1 MAKKKTP
8 TMSQEEAV
16 NTALDYIKNLPA
28 GTMTNEEAVLND
40 YYKRKNA
47 KAKIKGTGQMMT
59 AFGAGVGPNQ
69 QTLFNSMFAKK
80 STDYLKGVKNPSQL
94 AGITKPNYVPPA
106 SNASSNTTSN
116 TTSNTSSGTSNTA
129 PLPTSPV
136 TAPSYVGSS
145 DWDDIVSHYFPKGAG
160 NYRDGGK
167 VKSSKPAQTY
177 ADGGLV
183 RGGGKALRG
192 RGRGK
197 MV

>member
-1 MAKKKTP
+1 MAKKKASP
-8 TMSQEEAV
+8 EDLA
-16 NTALDYIKNLPA
+16 ALEKALADLKAKYPE
-28 GTMTNEEAVLND
+28 TRTNEQAVLDD

-59 AFGAGVGPNQ
+59 AFGAGVGPDQ

-106 SNASSNTTSN
+106 SNASSN

-167 VKSSKPAQTY
+167 VKRSKPAQTY

-192 RGRGK
+192 RGDRK
-197 MV
+197 SVV

>member
-1 MAKKKTP
+1 MAKKKASP
-8 TMSQEEAV
+8 EDLA
-16 NTALDYIKNLPA
+16 ALEKALADLKAKYPE
-28 GTMTNEEAVLND
+28 TRTNEQAVLDD

-59 AFGAGVGPNQ
+59 AFGAGVGPDQ

-106 SNASSNTTSN
+106 SNASSN

-167 VKSSKPAQTY
+167 VKRSKPAQTY

>member
-59 AFGAGVGPNQ
+59 AFGAGVGPDQ

-116 TTSNTSSGTSNTA
+116 TSSSVSGA

-136 TAPSYVGSS
+136 TAPSYVGSNE
-145 DWDDIVSHYFPKGAG
+145 WEDIVDHYFPKGAG

-167 VKSSKPAQTY
+167 VKRSKPAQTY